1 MRCGSRPPHFPPA
14 REVSSTGSC
23 PYTTHHSLVLCA
35 CASAHN
41 GLVCSIAVATASA
54 AVSSTVLWVSLCNSH
69 PRHCPPTV
77 RVGRVG
83 GEGRRMIAG
92 RCRMRRASA
101 CPVPASVHLSKTPP
115 RWCAAEFALDPS
127 PRDEPGLGVQEVPI
141 LFYNFHFCWL
151 ENSRTVLESQRK
163 SRPTPTRRWQSPALP
178 HPHVASAS
186 SAKSKRLRAVAVP
199 PPPLLRPHHRA
210 ATPHRHPR
218 LGSAAAGALK
228 RREEMSGGARPL
240 LSGSNADVG
249 HPLLAL
255 RPPPRA
261 HANVAAIVA
270 ATDPPPR
277 LCGACRVR
285 RGGATAGMSRFHRP
299 LPRRSWLGRG
309 RVARGGGRGS
319 GRHCGGRPSAP
330 WVTDVGKR
338 TAAAR
343 FRARP
348 RRVATALPLGRR
360 WSSRSR
366 VSP

>member
-77 RVGRVG
+77 RVGGVG
-83 GEGRRMIAG
+83 GEGRRRIAG

-151 ENSRTVLESQRK
+151 ENSRTVLERENPDPPRRGGGSPPRCH
-163 SRPTPTRRWQSPALP
+163 TRTLP
-178 HPHVASAS
+178 
-186 SAKSKRLRAVAVP
+186 RP
-199 PPPLLRPHHRA
+199 PPPSPNA
-210 ATPHRHPR
+210 CGR
-218 LGSAAAGALK
+218 LPYPPPLCSAHTTA
-228 RREEMSGGARPL
+228 
-240 LSGSNADVG
+240 
-249 HPLLAL
+249 
-255 RPPPRA
+255 RPPPT
-261 HANVAAIVA
+261 AIPA
-270 ATDPPPR
+270 SDQQ
-277 LCGACRVR
+277 R
-285 RGGATAGMSRFHRP
+285 RE
-299 LPRRSWLGRG
+299 L
-309 RVARGGGRGS
+309 
-319 GRHCGGRPSAP
+319 
-330 WVTDVGKR
+330 
-338 TAAAR
+338 
-343 FRARP
+343 
-348 RRVATALPLGRR
+348 
-360 WSSRSR
+360 
-366 VSP
+366 